1 MRCAHSSHVKT
12 QGNNNSHNPSSA
24 QTRQTDDKKRTESIS
39 GVIDHIVYRSDET
52 GFTVCV
58 LKPPKSGD
66 DIVVV
71 GSCGAIWPGETLSAE
86 GHWSRHKVHGY
97 QFNARQITCLEP
109 NSTAGIRKYL
119 ASGLINGVGEIIA
132 DRLVKK
138 FGAATL
144 RVIDKE
150 SVLLESVEGIGR
162 KKREQIKNAWNEQ
175 KAVREVM
182 IFLHTYG
189 VTTSQ
194 AVRIHKAYGDNAIAR
209 IKENP
214 YRLAEDIWGI
224 GFKTADKIAMKLGI
238 PEQSMVRAR
247 AGLVHTLNTAAGEGH
262 CYSTR
267 EQLLSLAE
275 QILSISRDILNDALD
290 IELADNSLIADGDSI
305 YLVSL
310 HRAEI
315 GVASNIRRMQAG
327 PSSSDMDFN
336 NAIAWAARRMKLTFA
351 PSQIEALKMAFSTKV
366 SIITGGPGVGKT
378 TIIRA
383 LVDIFA
389 AKQKIICMAAPTGRA
404 AKRMEEATGRQAST
418 LHRLLKFVPAAGKF
432 MFDSGN
438 PIEGDVFIL
447 DEVSMIDLPLMNSF
461 LRALP
466 GHARLIIVG
475 DADQLP
481 SVGPGN
487 VLRDL
492 LGAGQVPSVK
502 LNTVFRQQERSWIVH
517 NAHMVNTGRF
527 FELPA
532 ENQVSD
538 FYFVEED
545 EPDKVIEHAVEI
557 ITNRIP
563 RRFGLDPKTD
573 VQLLTPMRRFQLG
586 AENLNAVLQE
596 AINPHGVGVSRFGRI
611 YRSGDRVMQLRNN
624 YDKDVFN
631 GDIGSICEID
641 PNQQGLKV
649 NFDGRQVEYGTS
661 ELDEL
666 SLAYACSIHKA
677 QGHEHPAVVILLTTQ
692 HYRMLQRNL
701 LYTALTRGRKLVCL
715 IGSRKA
721 VAIGIRNNHTVER
734 RTGLAKRLATCTG
747 VETGC

>member
-1 MRCAHSSHVKT
+1 MKT
-12 QGNNNSHNPSSA
+12 TENIKSHNPSQPPPKPGA
-24 QTRQTDDKKRTESIS
+24 DGLGTESVS

-52 GFTVCV
+52 GFTVCI
-58 LKPPKSGD
+58 LKPPKGGAD
-66 DIVVV
+66 MVVV
-71 GSCGAIWPGETLSAE
+71 GSCAAMWPGETLSAE

-97 QFNARQITCLEP
+97 QFNASRITCIEP

-119 ASGLINGVGEIIA
+119 ASGLIKGVGEVLA
-132 DRLVKK
+132 ERLVKK

-150 SVLLESVEGIGR
+150 SALLESVEGIGR

-194 AVRIHKAYGDNAIAR
+194 ANRIHRAYGDNAIAR

-214 YRLAEDIWGI
+214 YRLANDIWGI
-224 GFKTADKIAMKLGI
+224 GFKTADKIALKLGI
-238 PEQSMVRAR
+238 PEQSIVRAR
-247 AGLVHTLNTAAGEGH
+247 AGVVYALQTSSNEGH
-262 CYSTR
+262 CYNPR
-267 EQLLSLAE
+267 DELLALAEQLLTIDRG
-275 QILSISRDILNDALD
+275 ILEEALD
-290 IELADNSLIADGDSI
+290 IELAGNALVQEGDNI
-305 YLVSL
+305 YLASL
-310 HRAEI
+310 HRAEL
-315 GVASNIRRMQAG
+315 GVASNIRRLQQAG
-327 PSSSDMDFN
+327 REVADIDLNS
-336 NAIAWAARRMKLTFA
+336 AISWAERRMKLDFA
-351 PSQIEALKMAFSTKV
+351 PSQAEALKMTFSRKV

-389 AKQKIICMAAPTGRA
+389 VKKATICMAAPTGRA

-432 MFDSGN
+432 TFDSGHPLN
-438 PIEGDVFIL
+438 GDVFIL
-447 DEVSMIDLPLMNSF
+447 DEVSMIDLPLMNAF

-466 GHARLIIVG
+466 DRARLIIVG

-492 LGAGQVPSVK
+492 LASGRVPAVK
-502 LNTVFRQQERSWIVH
+502 LDTVFRQQERSWIVH
-517 NAHMVNTGRF
+517 NAHLVNTGRF

-532 ENQVSD
+532 ENQPSD
-538 FYFVEED
+538 FYFIEED
-545 EPDKVIEHAVEI
+545 EPDRVIERAVELI
-557 ITNRIP
+557 ANRIP
-563 RRFGLDPKTD
+563 RRFGLNPMKD

-596 AINPHGVGVSRFGRI
+596 ALNPGGLCVSRFGRN
-611 YRSGDRVMQLRNN
+611 YRTGDRVMQLRNN

-631 GDIGSICEID
+631 GDIGAICEIEPD
-641 PNQQGLKV
+641 QQGLKV
-649 NFDGRQVEYGTS
+649 DFDGRKVEYGLS

-701 LYTALTRGRKLVCL
+701 LYTAMTRGRKLVCL
-715 IGSRKA
+715 IGSKKA
-721 VAIGIRNNHTVER
+721 VAIGIRNNHTIKR
-734 RTGLAKRLATCTG
+734 KTGLAQRLAS
-747 VETGC
+747 E